1 MRFAARRG
9 WNFCGGARPPS
20 DAARSARELFAD
32 LQMPRLNGNRLL
44 DLAARIL
51 NRHAPTGC

>member
-1 MRFAARRG
+1 
-9 WNFCGGARPPS
+9 
-20 DAARSARELFAD
+20 
-32 LQMPRLNGNRLL
+32 MPRLNGNRLL